1 MSRSHTPETEMGL
14 PVEKFDP
21 SNPVLTPHN
30 SVLLRVPNDLT
41 KYLDQALLALGLHTE
56 ARTSFIT
63 SVFHFF

>member
-1 MSRSHTPETEMGL
+1 MGL

-30 SVLLRVPNDLT
+30 SVLLRVPSDLT
-41 KYLDQALLALGLHTE
+41 KYLDQALLALELHTE

-63 SVFHFF
+63 